1 MKKVAMII
9 SIALFLAVL
18 SASALAD
25 VYWNDGTTSQI
36 QYPGNYAIR
45 GYFPDLSGSTPVYLI
60 PNNSIPI
67 YGQNYSRQ
75 KYYGSYQNYYNPY
88 NRGYY
93 QRYQRIGRG
102 TTTIWGMQDNSII
115 QWNSM
120 SPEKYEW
127 SRGVP
132 PPSWY
137 KPYVYGPPKTTDQ
150 FNNSRVE
157 EESEEREGKI
167 D

>member
-1 MKKVAMII
+1 MKKVTMII
-9 SIALFLAVL
+9 SIALFLAAL
-18 SASALAD
+18 STSALAE
-25 VYWNDGTTSQI
+25 VYWDNGTTSQI

-60 PNNSIPI
+60 PNNSMPI

-75 KYYGSYQNYYNPY
+75 KYYGNYQNYYNQY
-88 NRGYY
+88 NRGYS
-93 QRYQRIGRG
+93 QRNQRMGRG
-102 TTTIWGMQDNSII
+102 TPTTWGLQDSSIVEWKTMN
-115 QWNSM
+115 QQQQ
-120 SPEKYEW
+120 EW

-137 KPYVYGPPKTTDQ
+137 QPYVYGPPKPADQ
-150 FNNSRVE
+150 FNNSRVPE
-157 EESEEREGKI
+157 EKESKV